1 MGNASGA
8 EVKML
13 ISPSLLAA
21 DFSDLRNELRRIQS
35 ADMLHV
41 DVMDGHFVPNI
52 SIGPGVIK
60 AIRPHSGLPFDVHL
74 MMEHP
79 FPYIRA
85 FASAGADNITFH
97 PECADDTQETINEIK
112 ACGKKAGLA
121 IKPATPAEAVFP
133 FGEQLYIV
141 TIMSVEPG
149 FGGQKMIPE
158 TLKKAKEIKDRFP
171 HILIEVDGG
180 VSRETRALCQEAG
193 IEVLVAGTAVFG
205 APSPEAEI
213 SFLKN
218 GMD

>member
-1 MGNASGA
+1 
-8 EVKML
+8 ML

-21 DFSDLRNELRRIQS
+21 DFSDLRNELKRIRG

-60 AIRPHSGLPFDVHL
+60 AIRPYCDLPFDVHL
-74 MMEHP
+74 MLDHP
-79 FPYIRA
+79 LSYIRA
-85 FASAGADNITFH
+85 FADAGADGITFH
-97 PECADDTQETINEIK
+97 PECADNTEETIREIK
-112 ACGKKAGLA
+112 ACGKRAGLA

-180 VSRETRALCQEAG
+180 VSRETRSLCHTAG
-193 IEVLVAGTAVFG
+193 FDVLVAGTAIFG
-205 APSPEAEI
+205 APSPDAEI
-213 SFLKN
+213 SFLRRGK
-218 GMD
+218 

>member
-1 MGNASGA
+1 
-8 EVKML
+8 ML

-21 DFSDLRNELRRIQS
+21 DFSDLRSELKRIRS

-52 SIGPGVIK
+52 SIGPGVVK
-60 AIRPHSGLPFDVHL
+60 AIRPHTALPFDVHL
-74 MMEHP
+74 MLEHP
-79 FPYIRA
+79 LSYIRA

-97 PECADDTQETINEIK
+97 PECADDTRETIREIT

-149 FGGQKMIPE
+149 FGGQRMIPE
-158 TLKKAKEIKDRFP
+158 TLKKAREIKERFP
-171 HILIEVDGG
+171 HILIEADGG
-180 VSRETRALCQEAG
+180 VSRETLSLCQAFG
-193 IEVLVAGTAVFG
+193 IDVLVAGTAIFG
-205 APSPEAEI
+205 TPSPQAEI
-213 SFLKN
+213 SFLSRGKET
-218 GMD
+218 